1 MKTGKRFFLVTFL
14 IALMLVMGTSQGY
27 CFKMKPS
34 LAGQYQ
40 FTSIT
45 RDENGFQNEGV
56 FDDSK
61 WVQMRN
67 ELKIDGKMEAQ
78 YDFIPEL
85 RLDQF
90 VFRYRG
96 AYDAI
101 YEYNDEWND
110 IPDDG
115 YGTDRYNLGLDDV
128 HVENELREVF
138 IDTKYDACG
147 YSVNWRPGRQ
157 IIQWGEA
164 GLFNVVNQVNPQDLS
179 SLRNFDNPDD
189 LASPIWMSRLDAST
203 PQAGIFNELSLQFL
217 YIPDNCPTLFG
228 PSTPTNGSPYS
239 IFVPGLQ
246 VDQNSQTS
254 SFDNAEYGVRLGASM
269 GRLKTYFYFFDG
281 FQNGPALN
289 FSQVGAGK
297 LILDHPEYQYLGA
310 SFNYDARAGFVF
322 RGEGTY
328 TQDAYY
334 TDFTA
339 GPEGYDNFDQYEVL
353 LGLDKSFF
361 ATYGFPGTG
370 GSPLSTSIE
379 GYYRRIPDYNYNAVL
394 RPSADYDN
402 YRMTFVAY
410 TFYLHGSL
418 MPTFACIYDFEN
430 VFLTSVSLDY
440 TPNGLLFFKIAE
452 ASTYGNQ
459 NKSMS
464 PFTPLIASSELS
476 LRVGYRF

>member
-1 MKTGKRFFLVTFL
+1 MKTGKRLVLVGFLFAL
-14 IALMLVMGTSQGY
+14 ILVFWTEQAY
-27 CFKMKPS
+27 CFKMKS
-34 LAGQYQ
+34 TLAGQYQ

-45 RDENGFQNEGV
+45 RDLNGFQNDGV
-56 FDDSK
+56 FDESQ

-67 ELKIDGKMEAQ
+67 EIKIDGKMEPQ
-78 YDFIPEL
+78 YDFIPDL
-85 RLDQF
+85 RFDQF

-101 YEYNDEWND
+101 YEYNDQWND
-110 IPDDG
+110 IPNKG
-115 YGTDRYNLGLDDV
+115 SGDRYNLGLNDV
-128 HVENELREVF
+128 HYENELREVF
-138 IDTKYDACG
+138 SDVKYDACG

-203 PQAGIFNELSLQFL
+203 PKMGIFNELSFQFL
-217 YIPDNCPTLFG
+217 YMPDNCPTLFG
-228 PSTPTNGSPYS
+228 PSTPTNGTPYS

-246 VDQNSQTS
+246 VVQNSQSS
-254 SFDNAEYGVRLGASM
+254 SFDNAQFGYRLGAST
-269 GRLKTYFYFFDG
+269 GRLKTYLYYLDAY
-281 FQNGPALN
+281 NKGPVLN
-289 FSQVGAGK
+289 FSQVGSGL
-297 LILDHPEYQYLGA
+297 LIEDHPEYKMYGA
-310 SFNYDARAGFVF
+310 SFNYDVPAGFVV

-328 TQDAYY
+328 TEDAYY

-339 GPEGYDNFDQYEVL
+339 GPEGYDKFDQYEVL
-353 LGLDKSFF
+353 MGIDKSFF

-370 GSPLSTSIE
+370 GSPLSTSLE
-379 GYYRRIPDYNYNAVL
+379 GYYRRIPDYNYNAAL

-440 TPNGLLFFKIAE
+440 TPDGLLFFKIAQS
-452 ASTYGNQ
+452 STYGNQ
-459 NKSMS
+459 NKTMT
-464 PFTPLIASSELS
+464 PFQGLIGSSELVA
-476 LRVGYRF
+476 RVGYRF